1 MINHKLFAKGAKIHA
16 LISTTQKPNVLFPVR
31 AIIYDVKFDDINP
44 QYQIK
49 VIKFY
54 DQIYFLK
61 QNLFGGRF
69 IKDFEGHDTKINLK
83 REHYSKV
90 SQLEEDVFSGPN
102 WEKYKIIVDSVFCTQ
117 TRAEQE
123 ELFNKIQSFHIELKL
138 KELYELTN
146 RTVYSKGQYYFH
158 TKGEYVKAIEKFLGD
173 RYPKEKGWV
182 DDLLYRP
189 ETSEM
194 DGAEWV

>member
-102 WEKYKIIVDSVFCTQ
+102 WEKYKIIVDSVFLYTD
-117 TRAEQE
+117 
-123 ELFNKIQSFHIELKL
+123 QS
-138 KELYELTN
+138 
-146 RTVYSKGQYYFH
+146 
-158 TKGEYVKAIEKFLGD
+158 
-173 RYPKEKGWV
+173 
-182 DDLLYRP
+182 
-189 ETSEM
+189 
-194 DGAEWV
+194 

>member
-1 MINHKLFAKGAKIHA
+1 MIKHKLFAKGEKIHA

-49 VIKFY
+49 VLKFY

-69 IKDFEGHDTKINLK
+69 IRDFEGHDTKINLK
-83 REHYSKV
+83 RENYSKV
-90 SQLEEDVFSGPN
+90 KTLEDEVFGGQN
-102 WEKYKIIVDSVFCTQ
+102 WQKYMIVVDSVFCTR

-123 ELFNKIQSFHIELKL
+123 ELFNNIQSFHIELKL
-138 KELYELTN
+138 KELYELVN
-146 RTVYSKGQYYFH
+146 RTVYSKGPYYFH
-158 TKGEYVKAIEKFLGD
+158 TRGEYIKALEKFLGD
-173 RYPKEKGWV
+173 RYPKQKDWV
-182 DDLLYRP
+182 DELLYRP
-189 ETSEM
+189 DTSEL
-194 DGAEWV
+194 DNSEWV

>member
-1 MINHKLFAKGAKIHA
+1 MINHKLFTKGSKIHA
-16 LISTTQKPNVLFPVR
+16 LISTTQKPNILIPVR

-44 QYQIK
+44 QYQVKI
-49 VIKFY
+49 IKFY

-61 QNLFGGRF
+61 QYLFDGRF
-69 IKDFEGHDTKINLK
+69 IKNFEGHDTKINLK

-90 SQLEEDVFSGPN
+90 KKVEDEVFNGKN
-102 WEKYKIIVDSVFCTQ
+102 WEKYKIVVDSVFCTR

-123 ELFNKIQSFHIELKL
+123 ELFNKLQSFHIELKL

-146 RTVYSKGQYYFH
+146 RSVYSKGQYYFH
-158 TKGEYVKAIEKFLGD
+158 TKGEYIKSLEKFLGY
-173 RYPKEKGWV
+173 RYPKEEGWV

-194 DGAEWV
+194 DGSTWI